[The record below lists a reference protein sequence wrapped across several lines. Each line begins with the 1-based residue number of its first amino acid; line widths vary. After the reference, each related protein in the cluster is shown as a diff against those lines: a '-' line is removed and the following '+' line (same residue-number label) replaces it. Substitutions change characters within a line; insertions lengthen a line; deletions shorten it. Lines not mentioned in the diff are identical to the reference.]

1 MVHYLTGLC
10 IVSTYSSF
18 AIKRKDTIWYPFF
31 LFVMG
36 LEKFNG
42 TVQWTVPTTSS
53 KTGGNC
59 NVTSPIIHPRSE
71 IHAGHGKNLELV
83 NTIAVACLKQLL
95 DLACANPE
103 QDPDDLNDQLIQ
115 MSCCFFVEKK
125 PCRRNCA
132 VCLGADAPGRHAV
145 VK

>member
-1 MVHYLTGLC
+1 MQKQVAHPIIGLC
-10 IVSTYSSF
+10 IVSTYCSF
-18 AIKRKDTIWYPFF
+18 A
-31 LFVMG
+31 
-36 LEKFNG
+36 
-42 TVQWTVPTTSS
+42 
-53 KTGGNC
+53 
-59 NVTSPIIHPRSE
+59 RSE

-83 NTIAVACLKQLL
+83 NTVAVACLKQLL

-115 MSCCFFVEKK
+115 MSCCFFVGKK